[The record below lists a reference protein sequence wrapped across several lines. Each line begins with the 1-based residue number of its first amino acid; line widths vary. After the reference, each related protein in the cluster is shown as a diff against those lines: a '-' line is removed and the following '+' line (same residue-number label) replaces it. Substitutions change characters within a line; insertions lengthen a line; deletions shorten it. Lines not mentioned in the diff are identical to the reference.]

1 MMALLEL
8 HQLEKAYDDSHVPAV
23 RALTLHIARG
33 EFVTLL
39 GPSGCGKTT
48 TLRMIAGFVKPT
60 GGLIRL
66 DGQVL
71 ANAANGACVPPEARG
86 MGMVFQSYAV
96 WPHMTVAANVAY
108 PLKLRRTPRAE
119 IDRRVDA
126 MLELVGL
133 GGFAKRF
140 PSQLSG
146 GQQQRVA
153 LARALIAEPRVLLLD
168 EPLSNL
174 DAQLREAMRGELIDL
189 HRRTGVTIVYV
200 THDQAEAL
208 AMSDRVVI
216 MQQGAALQIGTPAEV
231 YHRPTQRFIAEFIGA
246 ANMLPC
252 QVSGWSAGMAQ
263 IALPGVDAPIH
274 AAHALDRTPDK
285 PLLVVRPEQVRL
297 HEAGAGWLDG
307 TVLRRQF
314 LGEAH
319 EVSIETAHG
328 VLRAKAGAIDA
339 PPRGAYVGITWETG
353 WLVAG

>member
-1 MMALLEL
+1 MTLLEL
-8 HQLEKAYDDSHVPAV
+8 HQLEKAYADAHAPAV
-23 RALTLHIARG
+23 RALTLNIARG

-48 TLRMIAGFVKPT
+48 TLRMIAGFIKPT

-66 DGQVL
+66 DGRVL
-71 ANAANGACVPPEARG
+71 ANAADGAFVPPEARG

-108 PLKLRRTPRAE
+108 PLRLRRTARAD
-119 IDRRVDA
+119 IDRRVSA

-133 GGFAKRF
+133 GGFARRY

-153 LARALIAEPRVLLLD
+153 LARALIAEPQVLLLD

-189 HRRTGVTIVYV
+189 HRRTGVTVVYV

-216 MQQGAALQIGTPAEV
+216 MQQGAALQVGTPADV
-231 YHRPTQRFIAEFIGA
+231 YHRPAHPFVAGFIGA
-246 ANMLPC
+246 ANTLPC
-252 QVSGWSAGMAQ
+252 RVIGWSAGEAE
-263 IALPGVDAPIH
+263 IALPGVE
-274 AAHALDRTPDK
+274 AHVRAGYALDQPPDA

-297 HEAGAGWLDG
+297 HEAGAGWLDA

-319 EVSIETAHG
+319 EVSVETAHG
-328 VLRAKAGAIDA
+328 VLRARAGAIDA
-339 PPRGAYVGITWETG
+339 PPPGARVGVTWTGG
-353 WLVAG
+353 WLVG

>member
-1 MMALLEL
+1 MALLEL
-8 HQLEKAYDDSHVPAV
+8 IDLEKAYADQKTAAV
-23 RALTLHIARG
+23 RALNLAIGRG

-48 TLRMIAGFVKPT
+48 TLRMIAGFIKPT

-66 DGQVL
+66 DGRVL
-71 ANAANGACVPPEARG
+71 ANAADGAFVPPEARG

-96 WPHMTVAANVAY
+96 WPHMTVAANVGY
-108 PLKLRRTPRAE
+108 PLRLRRAPRAE
-119 IDRRVDA
+119 IDQRVRA

-133 GGFAKRF
+133 QGFARRY

-153 LARALIAEPRVLLLD
+153 LARALIAEPQVLLLD

-216 MQQGAALQIGTPAEV
+216 MQQGAALQIGTPADV
-231 YHRPTQRFIAEFIGA
+231 YHRPAHAFVAGFIGA
-246 ANMLPC
+246 ANTLPC
-252 QVSGWSAGMAQ
+252 QISTWAADHAH
-263 IALPGVDAPIH
+263 ITLPGVETRIR
-274 AAHALDRTPDK
+274 AAHALAQPPTS
-285 PLLVVRPEQVRL
+285 PLLVVRPEHIRL
-297 HEAGAGWLDG
+297 SAPGWIDG

-314 LGEAH
+314 LGDAH
-319 EVSIETAHG
+319 EISIASAHG
-328 VLRAKAGAIDA
+328 VLRARLASGDAA
-339 PPRGAYVGITWETG
+339 PPPDARVELSWEGG
-353 WLVAG
+353 WLIAG